1 MMMKAKYI
9 VLLFLVLGSF
19 YSQAQ
24 DFTTELSQAELS
36 YSESKYDTA
45 ALIYQS
51 ILDEG
56 YHSSELYYN
65 LGNCYFKLNEIPSA
79 ILNYERALKFD
90 PNNDNIQYN
99 LNLCNSLIP
108 DRIDKMPE
116 LFFIQWYKGLYN
128 YFPIDVW
135 AKIIIALLVLFS
147 VFMLLY
153 FLSSKMFLRKMGFWA
168 AMLFLLFFVFSFFL
182 TTQKYASFKKHN
194 QAIIFT
200 PSITVKSS
208 PAKNSVDL
216 FVVHEGT
223 KVFIMDQVGNW
234 KKIKIQ
240 NGSIGWV
247 ETENM
252 VII

>member
-1 MMMKAKYI
+1 MIKAKYI
-9 VLLFLVLGSF
+9 VLLFFVLGSF

-24 DFTTELSQAELS
+24 SFTTELNQAELS

-51 ILDEG
+51 ILDGG

-108 DRIDKMPE
+108 DRIDKIPE

-135 AKIIIALLVLFS
+135 AKIIIALFVLFS

-153 FLSSKMFLRKMGFWA
+153 FLSSRMFFRKMGFWF
-168 AMLFLLFFVFSFFL
+168 AMLFLVFFVFSFFL
-182 TTQKYASFKKHN
+182 TTQKYTSFKKHN
-194 QAIIFT
+194 QAVIFT

-234 KKIKIQ
+234 KKIRIQ
-240 NGSIGWV
+240 NGSIGWI
-247 ETENM
+247 EAENM